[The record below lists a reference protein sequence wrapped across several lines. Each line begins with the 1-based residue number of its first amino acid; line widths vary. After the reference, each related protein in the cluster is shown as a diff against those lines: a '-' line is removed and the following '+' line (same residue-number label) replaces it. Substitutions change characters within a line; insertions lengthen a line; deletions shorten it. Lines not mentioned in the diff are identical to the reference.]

1 MRELQAQGRFEDA
14 TAVLLLSD
22 FSAAEPKAPL
32 AGHAT
37 VTAAKPLNAYT
48 LPAYYEMVKHPSDVQ
63 IWFKATE
70 VMKKPGYKGV
80 KVEWYARNRKPK
92 KATASS
98 IQGLDISQGY
108 YKQMKG
114 ALPLEVLA
122 RLRDAWCPRGACL
135 PSFAVNE
142 GYGGYPQHS
151 T

>member
-1 MRELQAQGRFEDA
+1 M
-14 TAVLLLSD
+14 LLLSD
-22 FSAAEPKAPL
+22 FSAAEPKALL

-80 KVEWYARNRKPK
+80 KVEWYARDRKPK

-98 IQGLDISQGY
+98 IQRLDISQGY
-108 YKQMKG
+108 YKQIKED

-122 RLRDAWCPRGACL
+122 QFEER
-135 PSFAVNE
+135 
-142 GYGGYPQHS
+142 
-151 T
+151 